1 MNEKKTNKN
10 KDYEIV
16 EFGDLKPGDKIIG
29 SDGKPVVITDVY
41 EKHIP
46 QSMYEIEME
55 DGEIIRASG
64 NHLWYCETDIDESQ
78 KEEYLRLAKAFFENN
93 EIPEKLE
100 EDELFPIND
109 IVKIFGNEID
119 TMLFIEKACKSL
131 GYSSYSPHLYYVDKV
146 DDENLARQE
155 IILNYSYNDLIDFLH
170 NMKKYIFEG
179 KGYFYFGE
187 VRTTAEIAELMEKG
201 VKVNIPHKSELL
213 GE

>member
-1 MNEKKTNKN
+1 MGKKKTNKN

-55 DGEIIRASG
+55 DGEIVQASG

-78 KEEYLRLAKAFFENN
+78 KEEYLRLAKVFFENN

-131 GYSSYSPHLYYVDKV
+131 GYSSYSPHLYYVDEV

-187 VRTTAEIAELMEKG
+187 VRTTTEIAKLMEKG